1 MYSEIK
7 SCLVRLL
14 LFAAI
19 LIPTASFGQHVTIIY
34 DKNNQYQSRF
44 LKLLSTQLAP
54 QQTLTLSAISADL
67 LSIPNLDKAPIDLIV
82 NLDNE
87 TTQSL
92 ISSNVETTFFHALT
106 TLSRAKKF
114 VSCLPNCK
122 NKHPNHYFFV
132 LDQPAFR
139 QLKLIQLIN
148 PNYRKIGVLATPQS
162 KDLITKIKRIAS
174 LNKLIINDYVSNTTD
189 VRYQIDDVSKSSDII
204 LATADTGIYN
214 TASLS
219 QILLTSYRYKTP
231 IIGFSKGF
239 IKAGALAGSVSNIEQ
254 LAQHLAEQILQF
266 KTANDFL
273 FDSIIYPRY
282 FDVLSNR
289 NVAKSLNL
297 HFPDDVVLK
306 AQLMADESS

>member
-1 MYSEIK
+1 M
-7 SCLVRLL
+7 
-14 LFAAI
+14 
-19 LIPTASFGQHVTIIY
+19 
-34 DKNNQYQSRF
+34 
-44 LKLLSTQLAP
+44 
-54 QQTLTLSAISADL
+54 
-67 LSIPNLDKAPIDLIV
+67 
-82 NLDNE
+82 
-87 TTQSL
+87 
-92 ISSNVETTFFHALT
+92 
-106 TLSRAKKF
+106 
-114 VSCLPNCK
+114 
-122 NKHPNHYFFV
+122 
-132 LDQPAFR
+132 
-139 QLKLIQLIN
+139 
-148 PNYRKIGVLATPQS
+148 
-162 KDLITKIKRIAS
+162 
-174 LNKLIINDYVSNTTD
+174 
-189 VRYQIDDVSKSSDII
+189 
-204 LATADTGIYN
+204 ATADTGIYN

>member
-1 MYSEIK
+1 LYSEIK

-19 LIPTASFGQHVTIIY
+19 LLPTASFGQHITIIY

-54 QQTLTLSAISADL
+54 QQNLTLTTLSTDT
-67 LSIPNLDKAPIDLIV
+67 LSIPHLKKAPIDLIV
-82 NLDNE
+82 NLDNK
-87 TTQSL
+87 TTEAL
-92 ISSNVETTFFHALT
+92 ISSNVETTVFHALT
-106 TLSRAKKF
+106 TLSRTKNF
-114 VSCLPNCK
+114 VSCLPNCQ

-132 LDQPAFR
+132 LDQPPSR

-148 PNYRKIGVLATPQS
+148 PNYQKIGVLATPQS

-174 LNKLIINDYVSNTTD
+174 FNKLTINDYVSNTAD
-189 VRYQIDDVSKSSDII
+189 VRYRIDDVSKSSDII

-239 IKAGALAGSVSNIEQ
+239 IKAGALAGSVSNVDQ
-254 LAQHLAEQILQF
+254 LAQHLSEQILQF

-273 FDSIIYPRY
+273 LNNIIYPKY
-282 FDVLSNR
+282 FNVLSNR

-297 HFPDDVVLK
+297 HFPNDVVLK
-306 AQLMADESS
+306 AQLMADEAD